1 VNVKF
6 NIISVVSVLSLFLLG
21 SASDELLHQETS
33 GHTITIASFNTLR
46 LGRGAHKDLGK
57 VATVLSA
64 YDVIALQEVMSED
77 TLRKVRDMLTRTT
90 HVLWEYVISARS
102 LGRTTYKEY
111 YAILFRT
118 DRTMY
123 TDTSG
128 GIWDD
133 EGDHFE
139 REPFYATFKSGN
151 FDYTIIVMHSDFDN
165 SKKVMRKEA
174 RLLTKV
180 FQRVA
185 KRDSLEHDII
195 LMGDFNLSADDE
207 GWDSLKTIPTIRHL
221 IPGRTQTTLSTSGG
235 LSKAYDN
242 IWIRNQFTNHEY
254 ADTAN
259 ADYYYHSMFS
269 RSSNPGLEARKKV
282 SDHVPVWAKF
292 RVDQPDDD

>member
-1 VNVKF
+1 MNVKF

-139 REPFYATFKSGN
+139 R
-151 FDYTIIVMHSDFDN
+151 
-165 SKKVMRKEA
+165 
-174 RLLTKV
+174 
-180 FQRVA
+180 
-185 KRDSLEHDII
+185 
-195 LMGDFNLSADDE
+195 
-207 GWDSLKTIPTIRHL
+207 
-221 IPGRTQTTLSTSGG
+221 
-235 LSKAYDN
+235 
-242 IWIRNQFTNHEY
+242 
-254 ADTAN
+254 
-259 ADYYYHSMFS
+259 
-269 RSSNPGLEARKKV
+269 
-282 SDHVPVWAKF
+282 
-292 RVDQPDDD
+292 